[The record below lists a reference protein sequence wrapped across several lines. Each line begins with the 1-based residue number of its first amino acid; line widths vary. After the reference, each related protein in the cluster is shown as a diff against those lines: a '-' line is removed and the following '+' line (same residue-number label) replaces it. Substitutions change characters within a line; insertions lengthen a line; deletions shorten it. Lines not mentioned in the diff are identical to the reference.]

1 MISANGITHI
11 NFNDDFDT
19 KPKFGSVET
28 PTTMIKNKETTVNK
42 AVIEDDSRFQRFQTI
57 LKDLRIIFRASQTH
71 ARWVEKTCGLS
82 SAQLWMM
89 WELFNAPGLRVSE
102 LAQILSIHPSTCSNM
117 LDKLQK
123 KELISRDRSEKD
135 QRSVHLNLT
144 ETGTQLLAKAPR
156 PAQGVLADV
165 LLRLPDESLSHLEK
179 GLNAFTQALW
189 TYNEEDSMMPID
201 S

>member
-1 MISANGITHI
+1 MVADRTKKKGA
-11 NFNDDFDT
+11 DF
-19 KPKFGSVET
+19 
-28 PTTMIKNKETTVNK
+28 K
-42 AVIEDDSRFQRFQTI
+42 AMEDRDPRFQRFQTI
-57 LKDLRIIFRASQTH
+57 LKDLRIIFRASQAH
-71 ARWVEKTCGLS
+71 ARWVEKDCGLS

-102 LAQILSIHPSTCSNM
+102 LARILSIHPSTCSNM

-123 KELISRDRSEKD
+123 KELISRDRSNSD

-144 ETGTQLLAKAPR
+144 EKGTRLLAKAPR

-165 LLRLPDESLSHLEK
+165 LLRLPDDSLINLEI
-179 GLNAFTQALW
+179 GLKEFMRALRS
-189 TYNEEDSMMPID
+189 YNEEDSMVPID

>member
-1 MISANGITHI
+1 M
-11 NFNDDFDT
+11 
-19 KPKFGSVET
+19 K
-28 PTTMIKNKETTVNK
+28 KNKEAIVDKN
-42 AVIEDDSRFQRFQTI
+42 VVEDDPRFQRLQAI
-57 LKDLRIIFRASQTH
+57 LKDFRVIFRASQAH
-71 ARWVEKTCGLS
+71 ARWVEKECGLS

-102 LAQILSIHPSTCSNM
+102 LARILSIHPSTCSNM

-123 KELISRDRSEKD
+123 KEFISRDRSEKD

-144 ETGTQLLAKAPR
+144 DTGAQLLAKAPR

-165 LLRLPDESLSHLEK
+165 LLRLPDASLSCLET
-179 GLNAFTQALW
+179 GLKEFTNALRR
-189 TYNEEDSMMPID
+189 YNKEDGLIPID

>member
-1 MISANGITHI
+1 M
-11 NFNDDFDT
+11 T
-19 KPKFGSVET
+19 KNT
-28 PTTMIKNKETTVNK
+28 ETTLNK
-42 AVIEDDSRFQRFQTI
+42 ALVEDDPRFQRFQTI
-57 LKDLRIIFRASQTH
+57 LKDLRIIFRASQAH
-71 ARWVEKTCGLS
+71 ARVVEKACGLS

-144 ETGTQLLAKAPR
+144 ENGAQLLAKAPR

-165 LLRLPDESLSHLEK
+165 LLRLPDESLSHLEI
-179 GLNAFTQALW
+179 GLKEFTHALRS
-189 TYNEEDSMMPID
+189 YNEEDSMMPID

>member
-1 MISANGITHI
+1 MNTSMT
-11 NFNDDFDT
+11 
-19 KPKFGSVET
+19 
-28 PTTMIKNKETTVNK
+28 KNKTKIVHKK
-42 AVIEDDSRFQRFQTI
+42 AGEGGIRFQRLQAI

-71 ARWVEKTCGLS
+71 ASCVEKSCGLS

-102 LAQILSIHPSTCSNM
+102 LAKILSIHPSTCSNM

-123 KELISRDRSEKD
+123 KELITRDRSEKD

-144 ETGTQLLAKAPR
+144 ESGTKLLAKAPR
-156 PAQGVLADV
+156 PAQGVLTDV
-165 LLRLPDESLSHLEK
+165 LLRLPDESLNHLEI
-179 GLNAFTQALW
+179 GLKEFTHALRS
-189 TYNEEDSMMPID
+189 YDAEDSMMPID

>member
-1 MISANGITHI
+1 M
-11 NFNDDFDT
+11 T
-19 KPKFGSVET
+19 K
-28 PTTMIKNKETTVNK
+28 KNETTVNK
-42 AVIEDDSRFQRFQTI
+42 VKVEDDPRFQRFQTI
-57 LKDLRIIFRASQTH
+57 LKDLRIIFRASQAH
-71 ARWVEKTCGLS
+71 ARWVEKECGLS

-89 WELFNAPGLRVSE
+89 WELFNTPGLRVSE

-123 KELISRDRSEKD
+123 KDLISRDRSEKD

-144 ETGTQLLAKAPR
+144 ETGAQLLAKAPR

-165 LLRLPDESLSHLEK
+165 LQRLPDESLSHLET
-179 GLNAFTQALW
+179 GLKEFTHALRS
-189 TYNEEDSMMPID
+189 YNEEDSMIPID

>member
-1 MISANGITHI
+1 M
-11 NFNDDFDT
+11 
-19 KPKFGSVET
+19 K
-28 PTTMIKNKETTVNK
+28 KNKETTLNK
-42 AVIEDDSRFQRFQTI
+42 AVPEDDPRFQRFQTI
-57 LKDLRIIFRASQTH
+57 LKDLRIIFRASQAH
-71 ARWVEKTCGLS
+71 ARVVEKECGLS

-89 WELFNAPGLRVSE
+89 WELFNAPGLRVSK
-102 LAQILSIHPSTCSNM
+102 LAQILSIHPSTCSNL

-144 ETGTQLLAKAPR
+144 ENGAQLLAKAPR

-165 LLRLPDESLSHLEK
+165 LLRLPDDSLSHLEK
-179 GLNAFTQALW
+179 GLKEFTHALRS
-189 TYNEEDSMMPID
+189 YNEEDSMVPID

>member
-1 MISANGITHI
+1 M
-11 NFNDDFDT
+11 
-19 KPKFGSVET
+19 
-28 PTTMIKNKETTVNK
+28 
-42 AVIEDDSRFQRFQTI
+42 AVDRSKKKRADLDKVVADEDPRFQRFQAI
-57 LKDLRIIFRASQTH
+57 LKDLRIIFRASQSH
-71 ARWVEKTCGLS
+71 ARWVEKECGLS

-102 LAQILSIHPSTCSNM
+102 LAKILSIHPSTCSNM

-123 KELISRDRSEKD
+123 KELISRDRSDTD

-144 ETGTQLLAKAPR
+144 EKGTSLLAKAPR

-165 LLRLPDESLSHLEK
+165 LLRLPDDSLINLET
-179 GLNAFTQALW
+179 GLKEFMQALRS
-189 TYNEEDSMMPID
+189 YNEEDSMLPID